1 VAVTVEVLLFASFA
15 EALGQHRL
23 VLQLGPGATA
33 GDVLA
38 EVLSRVPVAELP
50 RRPMLAVNERY
61 APAERPLQAG
71 DVVAIVPPVAG
82 G

>member
-1 VAVTVEVLLFASFA
+1 MTVEVLLFASFA

>member
-23 VLQLGPGATA
+23 SLQLGPGATA

-38 EVLSRVPVAELP
+38 EVLSRAPAASLP
-50 RRPMLAVNERY
+50 RRPLLAVNERY
-61 APAERPLQAG
+61 APAERHLKPG